1 MADQST
7 MPSQDDDSEEV
18 SVNSLHDVMALL
30 TRHFEELLV
39 KQDER
44 QAKQFAE
51 LFDVSFKKIGHSA
64 QSYDVVIDLTEQTV
78 SLREKTS
85 ARTSGVDGGVER
97 LEREVPTCTEAG
109 DLEASIPAAVP
120 EAESGTQQRQ
130 PGETLA
136 EEVDEEES
144 LARFGDIDVPIATQD
159 NRAKE
164 QSADVLSDDDRH
176 VNVLHISVPVKLRE
190 AWSWQLEWYTI
201 PRRHMPN
208 VRSVNSVQTDNPGVD
223 IPRLLEEMV
232 HRFCALVG
240 VG

>member
-1 MADQST
+1 
-7 MPSQDDDSEEV
+7 MPSQDDNSEEV
-18 SVNSLHDVMALL
+18 SVTSLHDVMARM
-30 TRHFEELLV
+30 TRRFEELLV

-64 QSYDVVIDLTEQTV
+64 QSDDVVFDLTEQTV
-78 SLREKTS
+78 SLSEKTS
-85 ARTSGVDGGVER
+85 ARSSGVDGGVER

-109 DLEASIPAAVP
+109 DLKASIPAAVP
-120 EAESGTQQRQ
+120 EAESATQRRK

-136 EEVDEEES
+136 EEVAGEES
-144 LARFGDIDVPIATQD
+144 LAIFGDIDVPIATQD
-159 NRAKE
+159 IRASE
-164 QSADVLSDDDRH
+164 QSTDVLSDDDRH
-176 VNVLHISVPVKLRE
+176 VNVLHISVPVKLSE

-201 PRRHMPN
+201 PHRHTPN

-223 IPRLLEEMV
+223 ILRLLEEMV
-232 HRFCALVG
+232 YRFCARVG